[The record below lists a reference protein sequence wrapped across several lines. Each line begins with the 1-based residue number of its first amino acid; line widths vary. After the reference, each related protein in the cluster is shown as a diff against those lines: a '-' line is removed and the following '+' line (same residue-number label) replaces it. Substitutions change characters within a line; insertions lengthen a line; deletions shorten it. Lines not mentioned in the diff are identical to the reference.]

1 MSKYQVGDVV
11 RVKNGFTECASHFV
25 EEMSNF
31 FGEAVTI
38 SHVSPNT
45 EGRYNIA
52 EDPGFWWWS
61 DDCFEGLVDH
71 EDENAISLEGLL

>member
-11 RVKNGFTECASHFV
+11 RVKDGFTKCDSYYV
-25 EEMSNF
+25 EDMSNF
-31 FGEAVTI
+31 FGRDVTI
-38 SHVSPNT
+38 STVSPDV
-45 EGRYNIA
+45 EDRYIIA
-52 EDPGFWWWS
+52 EDPWRWWWS